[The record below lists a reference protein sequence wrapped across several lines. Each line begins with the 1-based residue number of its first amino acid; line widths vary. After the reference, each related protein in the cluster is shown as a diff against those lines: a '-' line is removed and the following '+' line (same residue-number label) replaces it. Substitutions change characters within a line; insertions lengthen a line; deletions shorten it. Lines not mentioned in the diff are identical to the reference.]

1 VKVLR
6 AFSAYAK
13 GEHMDSQYNL
23 AGIDVHKR
31 MLAVVIANARDT
43 ELQFECRR
51 FGTTT
56 SELRHLLAWL
66 EEHVVQEVVMES
78 TAQYWKPVWL
88 AREGHCRLHLAQARS
103 NRGPRGRKTDFRD
116 AQRSVSRLLSGDLI
130 LSYVPEAEQPGWRTL
145 TRTKYQLTRDRVRL
159 QSQLESLL
167 EECQIKLSSIVSDL
181 LGASGQR
188 ILRAL
193 AEGETDPARLAKLGD
208 KRLRASDAD
217 LRDALSGQ
225 ALPIHRQLLILYLA
239 RLSLIESQIE
249 NLNGMI
255 ADAMK
260 AHQDAVV
267 RLAELPG
274 LGIDSAQQIIAEIG
288 PQASAFP
295 SAAQL
300 ASWVGVCPG
309 RQESAG
315 LSTSDRSAKGNRSM
329 RRLLNQLAHAA
340 VRKQDC
346 QLQIV
351 FRRLASRLGYGK
363 AVWAIAHRL
372 CRLIWKVL
380 HDGVTYVEYGPTPT
394 PIALKRRRQRLVT
407 QLKKL
412 GYLVQLIPNA
422 PDPRSV

>member
-1 VKVLR
+1 LE
-6 AFSAYAK
+6 A
-13 GEHMDSQYNL
+13 QYIL
-23 AGIDVHKR
+23 AGIDVHKK
-31 MLAVVIANARDT
+31 MLAVVVADAGEI

-51 FGTTT
+51 FGTTV
-56 SELRHLLAWL
+56 SDLRHLSAWL
-66 EEHVVQEVVMES
+66 KERDVREVVMES
-78 TAQYWKPVWL
+78 TAQYWRPVWL
-88 AREGHCRLHLAQARS
+88 ALEGQCRLHLAQARS

-116 AQRSVSRLLSGDLI
+116 AQRAVSRLLSGDLI
-130 LSYVPEAEQPGWRTL
+130 LSYVPEAEQRCWRTL
-145 TRTKYQLTRDRVRL
+145 TRTKYQLTRDKVRL

-167 EECQIKLSSIVSDL
+167 EECQIKLSSVVSDL

-193 AEGETDPARLAKLGD
+193 ALGETDPARLVELGD
-208 KRLRASDAD
+208 KRLRASDAE
-217 LRDALSGQ
+217 LKDALSGQ
-225 ALPIHRQLLILYLA
+225 PQDIHRELLSLFLA
-239 RLSLIESQIE
+239 RFDLIESQMTS
-249 NLNGMI
+249 LDKMI
-255 ADAMK
+255 AEAMK
-260 AHQDAVV
+260 AHQDAIV

-288 PQASAFP
+288 PQAAAFP

-315 LSTSDRSAKGNRSM
+315 VSSSDRSAKGNRSM

-340 VRKQDC
+340 VRKEDC
-346 QLQIV
+346 QLQII
-351 FRRLASRLGYGK
+351 FRRLSARLGYAK

-380 HDGVTYVEYGPTPT
+380 HEGVSYVEYGPAPT

-412 GYLVQLIPNA
+412 GYQVQLTPVVSDA
-422 PDPRSV
+422 RSV